1 MVSKQDAV
9 VNLSRLLRSDP
20 HSLGEITSSGQ
31 YLPDASLQGDD
42 FEVHKPLNYHL
53 EIRSVGDGDFLLRGT
68 VRGEVL
74 MSCRRCLKPLE
85 VGWKS
90 ELTYS
95 MEYVPGPAELTARP
109 DGDDDEVLMF
119 GQPEVDFSV
128 LLTDVFAVDRPLT
141 VAHPDGDPDCEDLA
155 AKYGWDEQPA
165 AERSPFES
173 LKDFDVESTEE

>member
-74 MSCRRCLKPLE
+74 MSCRCLKPLGQL
-85 VGWKS
+85 VGNRRIRG
-90 ELTYS
+90 
-95 MEYVPGPAELTARP
+95 YVPDRRLGPAS
-109 DGDDDEVLMF
+109 G
-119 GQPEVDFSV
+119 G
-128 LLTDVFAVDRPLT
+128 
-141 VAHPDGDPDCEDLA
+141 
-155 AKYGWDEQPA
+155 
-165 AERSPFES
+165 
-173 LKDFDVESTEE
+173 